1 MSKIF
6 DTLSKSG
13 ADIFELIRPIVDGDY
28 EATAHGGTGT
38 GTAKKPASARA
49 QIPNGAAAT
58 GESALAQ
65 VRTLDPHVPEPS
77 PLLPFESG
85 QWRASEQYRVLRTKI
100 GQHPKQP
107 RLIVMSSP
115 APGDGKSV
123 SAINLA
129 ATLSLRSEGKVLL
142 IDADFRKSAIH
153 AQLGLPATPGLAEVL
168 RGDCSAEEA
177 LVRIHGFPNLYIL
190 CAGAPPA
197 NPVEL
202 LDSSPW
208 PALCARLRGLF
219 RYVVVDSPPVAA
231 VADFDLIQAC
241 CDGVVLVVRPDH
253 TNRPLLRKSLEIVA
267 KPKFLGVLLNCVPEW
282 FLTKGSNTDYYY
294 SSKGKAPRKV
304 AATEPQAR

>member
-6 DTLSKSG
+6 ETLNKREG
-13 ADIFELIRPIVDGDY
+13 EIAELIRPLVEVRH
-28 EATAHGGTGT
+28 EATLPGGAG
-38 GTAKKPASARA
+38 SATVEA
-49 QIPNGAAAT
+49 PLATSQFPNGAATVKDA
-58 GESALAQ
+58 SLAE
-65 VRTLDPHVPEPS
+65 VRTLGLDVPAPS
-77 PLLPFESG
+77 PLLPFEDG

-100 GQHPKQP
+100 VQHPKQP

-129 ATLSLRSEGKVLL
+129 AALSLKIEARVLL
-142 IDADFRKSAIH
+142 VDADFRKSAVH
-153 AQLGLPATPGLAEVL
+153 VLLGLPDTPGLSDVL

-177 LVRIHGFPNLYIL
+177 LVNTRELSNLYVM
-190 CAGAPPA
+190 CAGTRPA

-208 PALCARLRGLF
+208 PALCARLRSLF
-219 RYVVVDSPPVAA
+219 RYVVIDTPPVAA
-231 VADFDLIQAC
+231 VADFDLIQAP

-267 KPKFLGVLLNCVPEW
+267 KPKLLGVLLNCVPEW
-282 FLTKGSNTDYYY
+282 FLAKDSSADYYY
-294 SSKGKAPRKV
+294 YSKGSGPRKPDPS
-304 AATEPQAR
+304 ASQAR

>member
-6 DTLSKSG
+6 DTLSKGG
-13 ADIFELIRPIVDGDY
+13 ADIFDLIRPIVDGNH
-28 EATAHGGTGT
+28 AAPAHGGMGT
-38 GTAKKPASARA
+38 GTAKTATPARA
-49 QIPNGAAAT
+49 QIPNGAAAA

-65 VRTLDPHVPEPS
+65 VRTLSLHVPESS
-77 PLLPFESG
+77 PLLPFDGG

-129 ATLSLRSEGKVLL
+129 ATLSLRSEGRVLL
-142 IDADFRKSAIH
+142 VDADFRKSAIH

-168 RGDCSAEEA
+168 RGDCSPEEA

-190 CAGAPPA
+190 CAGAPPV

-231 VADFDLIQAC
+231 VADFDLIQAS
-241 CDGVVLVVRPDH
+241 CDGVVLVLRPDH
-253 TNRPLLRKSLEIVA
+253 TNRPLLRRSLEIVA

-282 FLTKGSNTDYYY
+282 FLARNSSIDYYY
-294 SSKGKAPRKV
+294 SSKGGAPRKV
-304 AATEPQAR
+304 DATEPQAR